1 MVKHF
6 PLKHYLVFNTLFGE
20 NDAWGSLKYAGCSQ
34 MTFRNIRDILNQQ
47 CRTTEQISSSMQWL
61 DVVGNALGTAK
72 TSKLEIGVAQ
82 TLVDVPPRVGIYS
95 TVNEYIHSV
104 QVKNQGI
111 FVLHE
116 FFYTKLFAFLNHFF
130 QKIIFSI

>member
-1 MVKHF
+1 
-6 PLKHYLVFNTLFGE
+6 
-20 NDAWGSLKYAGCSQ
+20 

-104 QVKNQGI
+104 QVKTG
-111 FVLHE
+111 L
-116 FFYTKLFAFLNHFF
+116 FFYTEIFAFFT
-130 QKIIFSI
+130 QKILFFFISSFEGL